1 MEKVFIVFL
10 GVLFSFI
17 LLDNECN
24 KDAASD
30 CKEREKNGECDS
42 SNPKIEYYM
51 RKNCVATCKYCDNA
65 AKGTTLLVLSDHVAQ
80 HLHAEVILS
89 FAL

>member
-17 LLDNECN
+17 LLDNECTNAADDSECN

-51 RKNCVATCKYCDNA
+51 RKNCVATCKYCELFTGN
-65 AKGTTLLVLSDHVAQ
+65 GNG
-80 HLHAEVILS
+80 EEPP
-89 FAL
+89 